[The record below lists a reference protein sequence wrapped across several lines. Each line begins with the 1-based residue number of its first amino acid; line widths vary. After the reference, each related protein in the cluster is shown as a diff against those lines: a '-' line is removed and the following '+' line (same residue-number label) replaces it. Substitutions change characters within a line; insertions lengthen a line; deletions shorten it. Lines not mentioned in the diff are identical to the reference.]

1 MLFRSCFPVTIWSW
15 LFNNL
20 LILQCHG
27 NGYLIFQVNCQ
38 VVVFISLLIL
48 YWVSDPRST
57 SERSSETR
65 TLGLVD
71 LTYGQCHGNGYLLF
85 QVNCHVVVI

>member
-1 MLFRSCFPVTIWSW
+1 MVRSW

-48 YWVSDPRST
+48 YWWPGPRST
-57 SERSSETR
+57 SERSNVSEDVW
-65 TLGLVD
+65 LVD
-71 LTYGQCHGNGYLLF
+71 LTYG
-85 QVNCHVVVI
+85 